1 MPAGQRDRSRPSGSA
16 HQFRVELYSRFL
28 LGPREWRH
36 EKNDRQ
42 SAQAVAVLRVRGWGS
57 KKRNPFSV
65 HQSLTLY
72 EAAPPGQR
80 VCSRPS
86 PPEPELGD
94 NRPVAL
100 DVRALQVVQQAAAL
114 SNQLQQSAP
123 RIVVVGVRFQMF
135 GEVIDP
141 FAEDCDLDFG

>member
-1 MPAGQRDRSRPSGSA
+1 MLAGQRDRSRPSASA
-16 HQFRVELYSRFL
+16 HQFRVESGLRDFPRVLYSRFL

-65 HQSLTLY
+65 HQSLTLC
-72 EAAPPGQR
+72 EAAPPGQWGNN
-80 VCSRPS
+80 SRPS

-94 NRPVAL
+94 DRSVAL
-100 DVRALQVVQQAAAL
+100 DVGALQVVQQPAAL
-114 SNQLQQSAP
+114 PDQLEQPPA
-123 RIVVVGVRFQMF
+123 
-135 GEVIDP
+135 
-141 FAEDCDLDFG
+141 

>member
-1 MPAGQRDRSRPSGSA
+1 VFAR
-16 HQFRVELYSRFL
+16 QFRVVFYSRFL
-28 LGPREWRH
+28 LGPRESRH

-65 HQSLTLY
+65 HQSLTLC
-72 EAAPPGQR
+72 EAAPPGQ
-80 VCSRPS
+80 VVIGSRPS

-94 NRPVAL
+94 DGSVAL
-100 DVRALQVVQQAAAL
+100 DIGPLQVVQQPAAL
-114 SNQLQQSAP
+114 ADQLEQSTA
-123 RIVVVGVRFQMF
+123 RIVVVGVRLEVV

-141 FAEDCDLDFG
+141 FAEDCDLDFR